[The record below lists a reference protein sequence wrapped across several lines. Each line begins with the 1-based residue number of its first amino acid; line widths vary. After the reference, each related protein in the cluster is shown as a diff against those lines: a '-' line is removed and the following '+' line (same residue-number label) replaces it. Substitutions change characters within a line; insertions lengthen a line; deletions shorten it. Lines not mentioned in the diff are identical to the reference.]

1 MNYLLDTNI
10 CVYFMRGKRN
20 VAAKISEIGQEHF
33 FISEMTLGELLYGAQ
48 CSDRP
53 SENIRAVHVFCQY
66 VTILPT
72 ANIWNEFAVQKAFL
86 RKKGQLIEDADIII
100 GTTAIINNMDSYS
113 GIIIEE
119 SRRSEQFSDFTPIP
133 CKEC

>member
-10 CVYFMRGKRN
+10 CVYFMRGKRTI
-20 VAAKISEIGQEHF
+20 ASKFSEFSQGHF

-53 SENIRAVHVFCQY
+53 SENVEAIRVFCEY

-72 ANIWNEFAVQKAFL
+72 CDIWNEFAIQKASL
-86 RKKGQLIEDADIII
+86 RKKGLLIEDADIII
-100 GTTAIINNMDSYS
+100 GATAIANKMVMVTENVNHLGRLD
-113 GIIIEE
+113 GIVIENWC
-119 SRRSEQFSDFTPIP
+119 Q
-133 CKEC
+133 

>member
-10 CVYFMRGKRN
+10 CVYFIRGKRN
-20 VAAKISEIGQEHF
+20 VAAKIAEVGQKNL

-53 SENIRAVHVFCQY
+53 SENQRAVEVFCQY

-72 ANIWNEFAVQKAFL
+72 TTVWNEYAVQKAFL
-86 RKKGQLIEDADIII
+86 RKKGQPIEDADIII
-100 GTTAIINNMDSYS
+100 GATAIVNNMVMVTENIKHIGRLN
-113 GIIIEE
+113 GIVVENWAE
-119 SRRSEQFSDFTPIP
+119 KQ
-133 CKEC
+133 

>member
-20 VAAKISEIGQEHF
+20 VAAKIAEVGQENL

-53 SENIRAVHVFCQY
+53 SENLTAVGVFCQY

-72 ANIWNEFAVQKAFL
+72 TNVWNEFAVQKAFL
-86 RKKGQLIEDADIII
+86 RKKGQPIEDADIII
-100 GTTAIINNMDSYS
+100 GATAIANNMVMVTENVKHIGRLK
-113 GIIIEE
+113 GIVIENWAE
-119 SRRSEQFSDFTPIP
+119 
-133 CKEC
+133 K

>member
-10 CVYFMRGKRN
+10 CVYFMRAKRN
-20 VAAKISEIGQEHF
+20 IAAKIAEIGIEHF

-53 SENIRAVHVFCQY
+53 SENLNAVHVFCQY
-66 VTILPT
+66 VTIVPT
-72 ANIWNEFAVQKAFL
+72 AKIWNEFAIQKAFL

-100 GTTAIINNMDSYS
+100 GATAVANDMVMVTENVKHIGRLN
-113 GIIIEE
+113 GIMVENWANA
-119 SRRSEQFSDFTPIP
+119 
-133 CKEC
+133 